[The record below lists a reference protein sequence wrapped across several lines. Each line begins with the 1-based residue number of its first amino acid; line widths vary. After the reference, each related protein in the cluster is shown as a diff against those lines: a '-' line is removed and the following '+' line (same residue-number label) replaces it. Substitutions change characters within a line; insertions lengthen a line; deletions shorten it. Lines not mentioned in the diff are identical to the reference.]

1 MAPLTGITL
10 ERTATGRPK
19 YVRLDYKEYG
29 AVLYKFLL
37 SEGID
42 CSSLFT
48 PNETTK
54 IAISEIKQGK
64 GKTFKKSADLFK
76 DLGI

>member
-1 MAPLTGITL
+1 MAQVTGITL

-19 YVRLDYKEYG
+19 YVRLDYREYG
-29 AVLYKFLL
+29 EVFHKFLL
-37 SEGID
+37 NEGID
-42 CSSLFT
+42 CSSLFM

-54 IAISEIKQGK
+54 TAISEIKEGK
-64 GKTFKKSADLFK
+64 SKTFKKSADLFK